1 MRVQCTQCIDS
12 APRGLF
18 RFRSA
23 VASSR
28 FVLKGHKRHRFATGV
43 ISHKRSGRPA
53 GEIVAFARC
62 TLDDDD
68 DDDDDDLVVLGERV
82 VKHIRP
88 VGIVHVMFDVCCNG
102 RAPGVQSLMIQVAK
116 KASVLKRRKSRN
128 RMDGQQQQQQQS
140 ALPPVTIS
148 GGISAGAGT
157 GQNDNQRL
165 ENEGDVVFYMEEPK
179 AGTPNRARRDN
190 RWVIEFL

>member
-1 MRVQCTQCIDS
+1 VH
-12 APRGLF
+12 
-18 RFRSA
+18 A
-23 VASSR
+23 VFNVR
-28 FVLKGHKRHRFATGV
+28 
-43 ISHKRSGRPA
+43 
-53 GEIVAFARC
+53 
-62 TLDDDD
+62 
-68 DDDDDDLVVLGERV
+68 
-82 VKHIRP
+82 
-88 VGIVHVMFDVCCNG
+88 CNG

-128 RMDGQQQQQQQS
+128 RMDVQQQPS
-140 ALPPVTIS
+140 LPPTIS

-190 RWVIEFL
+190 R

>member
-1 MRVQCTQCIDS
+1 VH
-12 APRGLF
+12 
-18 RFRSA
+18 A
-23 VASSR
+23 V
-28 FVLKGHKRHRFATGV
+28 
-43 ISHKRSGRPA
+43 
-53 GEIVAFARC
+53 
-62 TLDDDD
+62 
-68 DDDDDDLVVLGERV
+68 
-82 VKHIRP
+82 
-88 VGIVHVMFDVCCNG
+88 FDVCCNG

-128 RMDGQQQQQQQS
+128 RMDVQQQQQQQP

-179 AGTPNRARRDN
+179 VGTPNRARRDN
-190 RWVIEFL
+190 R

>member
-1 MRVQCTQCIDS
+1 MYNALDIDS
-12 APRGLF
+12 TPRGLF

-23 VASSR
+23 VTSSR

-43 ISHKRSGRPA
+43 ISRKRSGRPA
-53 GEIVAFARC
+53 GEIVAFARY
-62 TLDDDD
+62 TPDDDNDDNDNNDDDD
-68 DDDDDDLVVLGERV
+68 DDDDYLVVLGERV

-88 VGIVHVMFDVCCNG
+88 VGIVHVVFDVCCNG

-128 RMDGQQQQQQQS
+128 RMDGQQQQQQS
-140 ALPPVTIS
+140 SLPPVTIS

-190 RWVIEFL
+190 R